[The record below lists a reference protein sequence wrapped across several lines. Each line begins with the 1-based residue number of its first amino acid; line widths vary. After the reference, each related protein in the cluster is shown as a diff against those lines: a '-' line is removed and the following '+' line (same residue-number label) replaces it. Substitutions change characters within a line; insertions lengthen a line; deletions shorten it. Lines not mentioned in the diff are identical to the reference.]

1 MNRVSNTVVT
11 GVQKSRLKVTVSL
24 LMICLFILGGRLLF
38 IQGID
43 AEDQAQQA
51 MDRRTHPVTLAPERG
66 AIVDRDG
73 SVMAESVQRYDLVVD
88 QRLVQDSRVWDRETA
103 SYIEVDIEDQLEE
116 LSSILDIDAP
126 ELHELMVGD
135 RPYRVVSRRVTPEVR
150 QEALEVGIPGL
161 VSEPVAER
169 IYPNGAVAGSILG
182 FNGHDGHGLEGIERS
197 QDEHLQGQPGERV
210 FEISADGVRIP
221 NASFSE
227 TEAID
232 GKDVRL
238 TIDQDVAWYA
248 QEAIAAKVDEYNA
261 HWGNIVVMDA
271 KTGDILAL
279 ADSETVDPTDPTAT
293 DQLFWRPTALT
304 QAYEPGSTG
313 KVMTFAM
320 ALDAE
325 VVTPE
330 QEWSVPNSQTFNNE
344 TINDSMPHD
353 TYDMTTAGIFT
364 RSYNTGTV
372 QVAEQ
377 LSAEQRWQYM
387 SDFGVG
393 EPIDIG
399 VSGVNPGQFTSWE
412 NWDRRQHFTTTFGQ
426 GYSVTALHVTRM
438 FQALANDGVMMPPRI
453 IDAYIDEDGLETSW
467 EPPTEPEQVIS
478 EEAAAEM
485 LTLMEGVVEEGTA
498 QAAKIDGYRVGGK
511 TGTGQA
517 AGASGYDGHTTSFT
531 GVVPL
536 DDPQFVVSVA
546 VHRPQGD
553 WKTWQVTDTAADV
566 MKYLLS
572 KYSVPPSETGPQH
585 YDVFTEDPQERPW

>member
-1 MNRVSNTVVT
+1 MA
-11 GVQKSRLKVTVSL
+11 L
-24 LMICLFILGGRLLF
+24 LMISLFVLGGRLLF

-51 MDRRTHPVTLAPERG
+51 MDRRTRPVTLAPERG
-66 AIVDRDG
+66 SILDRSG
-73 SVMAESVQRYDLVVD
+73 NIMAESVQRYDLVVD
-88 QRLVQDSRVWDRETA
+88 QRLVQDSRVWDSETS
-103 SYIEVDIEDQLEE
+103 SYVE
-116 LSSILDIDAP
+116 LDID
-126 ELHELMVGD
+126 EQLHELSEIIDIDYPELRELMIGD
-135 RPYRVVSRRVTPEVR
+135 RPYRIVTRRVTPEVR

-197 QDEHLQGQPGERV
+197 QDDHLSGQAGERI

-227 TEAID
+227 TAAID

-238 TIDQDVAWYA
+238 TIDQDVSWYA

-261 HWGNIVVMDA
+261 KWGNIVVMDA
-271 KTGDILAL
+271 KTGELLAL

-293 DQLFWRPTALT
+293 DQLYWRPTALT

-313 KVMTFAM
+313 KAVTFAM
-320 ALDAE
+320 ALDAG

-330 QEWSVPNSQTFNNE
+330 QKWTVPDSQTFNNE
-344 TINDSMPHD
+344 TINDSLSHD
-353 TYDMTTAGIFT
+353 TFDMTTAGIFT

-377 LSAEQRWQYM
+377 LSPEQRWQYLV
-387 SDFGVG
+387 DFGIG
-393 EPIDIG
+393 QPIDIG
-399 VSGVNPGQFTSWE
+399 LGGMNQGQFSSWE
-412 NWDRRQHFTTTFGQ
+412 EWDRRQHFTTTFGQ
-426 GYSVTALHVTRM
+426 GYSVTNLHVTRI
-438 FQALANDGVMMPPRI
+438 FQALANDGVMMPPRL
-453 IDAYIDEDGLETSW
+453 IDAYIDEDGVETPW
-467 EPPTEPEQVIS
+467 EPPTEPKQVVS
-478 EEAAAEM
+478 EDAAEEM
-485 LTLMEGVVEEGTA
+485 LKFMEGVVEEGTA
-498 QAAKIDGYRVGGK
+498 KEAQIDGYRVGGK

-517 AGASGYDGHTTSFT
+517 AGAGGYDGYTTSFT

-566 MKYLLS
+566 MEYLVS

>member
-1 MNRVSNTVVT
+1 MPNTVVT
-11 GVQKSRLKVTVSL
+11 GVPKSRLKVAMAL
-24 LMICLFILGGRLLF
+24 LMVCLVVLGGRLLF

-51 MDRRTHPVTLAPERG
+51 MDRRTRPVTLAPERG
-66 AIVDRDG
+66 SILDRDG
-73 SVMAESVQRYDLVVD
+73 NVMAESVQRYDLVVD
-88 QRLVQDSRVWDRETA
+88 QRLVQDSRVWDPEE
-103 SYIEVDIEDQLEE
+103 SNYIELDIEEQLQE
-116 LSSILDIDAP
+116 LSQVLDIDSP
-126 ELHELMVGD
+126 ELEELMVGE
-135 RPYRVVSRRVTPEVR
+135 RPYRIVSRRVTPEIR
-150 QEALEVGIPGL
+150 QEALDIGIPGL
-161 VSEPVAER
+161 LSEPVAER

-197 QDEHLQGQPGERV
+197 QDEHLKGQPGERV

-227 TEAID
+227 TAAID

-238 TIDQDVAWYA
+238 TIDQDVSWYA

-261 HWGNIVVMDA
+261 RWGNIVVMDA
-271 KTGDILAL
+271 KTGEILAL

-293 DQLFWRPTALT
+293 DQLFWRPTAVT

-313 KVMTFAM
+313 KAVTFAM
-320 ALDAE
+320 ALDAGA
-325 VVTPE
+325 VTSE
-330 QEWSVPNSQTFNNE
+330 QEWSVPDSQTFNNE
-344 TINDSMPHD
+344 TINDSLPHD
-353 TYDMTTAGIFT
+353 TFDMTTAGIFT

-377 LSAEQRWQYM
+377 LNPEERWQYM
-387 SDFGVG
+387 SDFGIG
-393 EPIDIG
+393 APIDIG
-399 VSGVNPGQFTSWE
+399 LGGINQGQFTSWE

-426 GYSVTALHVTRM
+426 GYSVTALHITRI
-438 FQALANDGVMMPPRI
+438 FQALANDGVMMPPRL
-453 IDAYIDEDGLETSW
+453 IDGYLDEDGVETKW
-467 EPPTEPEQVIS
+467 EAPTEPTQVVS
-478 EEAAAEM
+478 KEAADEM
-485 LTLMEGVVEEGTA
+485 LKFMEGVVEEGTA
-498 QAAKIDGYRVGGK
+498 HAAQIDGYRVGGK

-517 AGASGYDGHTTSFT
+517 AGESGYDGYTTSFT

-536 DDPQFVVSVA
+536 DDPQFVVSVT

-572 KYSVPPSETGPQH
+572 KYSVPPSDTGPQH

>member
-1 MNRVSNTVVT
+1 MI
-11 GVQKSRLKVTVSL
+11 SL
-24 LMICLFILGGRLLF
+24 FVLGGRLLF

-51 MDRRTHPVTLAPERG
+51 MDRRTRPVTLAPERG
-66 AIVDRDG
+66 SILDRSG
-73 SVMAESVQRYDLVVD
+73 NIMAESVQRYDLVVD
-88 QRLVQDSRVWDRETA
+88 QRLVQDSRVWDSETS
-103 SYIEVDIEDQLEE
+103 SYVE
-116 LSSILDIDAP
+116 LDID
-126 ELHELMVGD
+126 EQLHELSEIIDIDYPKLRELMIGD
-135 RPYRVVSRRVTPEVR
+135 RPYRIVTRRVTPEVR
-150 QEALEVGIPGL
+150 QQALEVGIPGL

-197 QDEHLQGQPGERV
+197 QDDHLSGQAGERV

-227 TEAID
+227 TAAID

-238 TIDQDVAWYA
+238 TIDQDVSWYA

-261 HWGNIVVMDA
+261 KWGNIVVMDA
-271 KTGDILAL
+271 KTGELLAL

-313 KVMTFAM
+313 KAVTFAM
-320 ALDAE
+320 ALDAG

-330 QEWSVPNSQTFNNE
+330 QKWTVPDSQTFNNE
-344 TINDSMPHD
+344 AINDSLPHD
-353 TYDMTTAGIFT
+353 TFDMTTAGIFT

-377 LSAEQRWQYM
+377 LSPEQRWQYM
-387 SDFGVG
+387 VDFGIG
-393 EPIDIG
+393 QPIDIG
-399 VSGVNPGQFTSWE
+399 LGGMNQGQFSSWE
-412 NWDRRQHFTTTFGQ
+412 EWDRRQHFTTTFGQ
-426 GYSVTALHVTRM
+426 GYSVTNLHVTRI
-438 FQALANDGVMMPPRI
+438 FQALANDGVMMPPRL
-453 IDAYIDEDGLETSW
+453 IDAYIDEDGVETPW
-467 EPPTEPEQVIS
+467 EPPTEPKQVVS
-478 EEAAAEM
+478 EDAAEEM
-485 LTLMEGVVEEGTA
+485 LKFMEGVIEEGTA
-498 QAAKIDGYRVGGK
+498 KEAQIDGYRVGGK

-517 AGASGYDGHTTSFT
+517 AGAGGYDGYTTSFT

-566 MKYLLS
+566 MEYLVS

>member
-1 MNRVSNTVVT
+1 MSM
-11 GVQKSRLKVTVSL
+11 
-24 LMICLFILGGRLLF
+24 LMICLFVLGGRLLF

-51 MDRRTHPVTLAPERG
+51 MDRRTRPVTLAPERG
-66 AIVDRDG
+66 AILDRDG
-73 SVMAESVQRYDLVVD
+73 NVMAESVQRYDLVVD
-88 QRLVQDSRVWDRETA
+88 QRLVQDSRVWDSDTG
-103 SYIEVDIEDQLEE
+103 SYIEVDIDDQLQE
-116 LSSILDIDAP
+116 LSDILDIDYP
-126 ELHELMVGD
+126 ELRELMVGD
-135 RPYRVVSRRVTPEVR
+135 RPYRIISRRVTPEIR

-182 FNGHDGHGLEGIERS
+182 FNGHDGHGLEGVERS

-227 TEAID
+227 TEAVD

-238 TIDQDVAWYA
+238 TIDQDVSWYA

-261 HWGNIVVMDA
+261 QWGIIVVMDA

-313 KVMTFAM
+313 KAMTFAM
-320 ALDAE
+320 ALDAG

-372 QVAEQ
+372 QVAEN
-377 LSAEQRWQYM
+377 LSPEQRWQYM

-393 EPIDIG
+393 EHIDIG
-399 VSGVNPGQFTSWE
+399 ISGVNQGQFTSWE

-438 FQALANDGVMMPPRI
+438 FQALANDGVMMPPRV
-453 IDAYIDEDGLETSW
+453 IDAYIDEDGLETPW
-467 EPPTEPEQVIS
+467 EAPTEPRQVIS
-478 EEAAAEM
+478 KEAADEM
-485 LTLMEGVVEEGTA
+485 LKLMEGVVQEGTA

>member
-1 MNRVSNTVVT
+1 MA
-11 GVQKSRLKVTVSL
+11 L
-24 LMICLFILGGRLLF
+24 LMISLFVLGGRLLF

-51 MDRRTHPVTLAPERG
+51 MDRRTRPVTLAPERG
-66 AIVDRDG
+66 SILDRSG
-73 SVMAESVQRYDLVVD
+73 NIMAESVQRYDLVVD
-88 QRLVQDSRVWDRETA
+88 QRLVQDSRVWDSETS
-103 SYIEVDIEDQLEE
+103 SYIE
-116 LSSILDIDAP
+116 LDID
-126 ELHELMVGD
+126 EQLHELSEIIDIDYPELRELMIGD
-135 RPYRVVSRRVTPEVR
+135 RPYRIVTRRVTPEVR

-197 QDEHLQGQPGERV
+197 QDDHLSGQAGERI

-227 TEAID
+227 TAAID

-238 TIDQDVAWYA
+238 TIDQDVSWYA

-261 HWGNIVVMDA
+261 KWGNIVVMDA
-271 KTGDILAL
+271 KTGELLAL

-313 KVMTFAM
+313 KAVTFAM
-320 ALDAE
+320 ALDAG

-330 QEWSVPNSQTFNNE
+330 QKWTVPDSQTFNNE
-344 TINDSMPHD
+344 TINDSLPHD
-353 TYDMTTAGIFT
+353 TFDMTTAGIFT

-377 LSAEQRWQYM
+377 LSPEQRWQYM
-387 SDFGVG
+387 VDFGIG
-393 EPIDIG
+393 QPIDIG
-399 VSGVNPGQFTSWE
+399 LGGMNQGQFSSWE
-412 NWDRRQHFTTTFGQ
+412 EWDRRQHFTTTFGQ
-426 GYSVTALHVTRM
+426 GYSVTNLHVTRI
-438 FQALANDGVMMPPRI
+438 FQALANDGVMMPPRL
-453 IDAYIDEDGLETSW
+453 IDAYIDEDGVETAW
-467 EPPTEPEQVIS
+467 EPPTEPKQVVS
-478 EEAAAEM
+478 EDAAEEM
-485 LTLMEGVVEEGTA
+485 LKFMEGVVEEGTA
-498 QAAKIDGYRVGGK
+498 KEAQIDGYRVGGK

-517 AGASGYDGHTTSFT
+517 AGAGGYDGYTTSFT

-566 MKYLLS
+566 MEYLVS

>member
-1 MNRVSNTVVT
+1 MSI
-11 GVQKSRLKVTVSL
+11 
-24 LMICLFILGGRLLF
+24 LMICLLVLGGRLLF

-43 AEDQAQQA
+43 AEDQQA
-51 MDRRTHPVTLAPERG
+51 MDRRTRPVTLAPERG
-66 AIVDRDG
+66 AILDRDG
-73 SVMAESVQRYDLVVD
+73 NVMAESVQRYDLVVD
-88 QRLVQDSRVWDRETA
+88 QRLVQDSRVWDSETG
-103 SYIEVDIEDQLEE
+103 SYIEVDIDDQLQE
-116 LSSILDIDAP
+116 LSDILDIDYP
-126 ELHELMVGD
+126 ELRELMVGD
-135 RPYRVVSRRVTPEVR
+135 RPYRIISRRVTPEVR

-182 FNGHDGHGLEGIERS
+182 FNGLEGQGLEGVERS
-197 QDEHLQGQPGERV
+197 QNEHLEGQPGERV

-238 TIDQDVAWYA
+238 TIDQDVSWYA

-261 HWGNIVVMDA
+261 EWGNIVVMDA

-313 KVMTFAM
+313 KAMTFAM
-320 ALDAE
+320 ALDAG

-377 LSAEQRWQYM
+377 LSPEQRWQYM

-393 EPIDIG
+393 EHIDIG
-399 VSGVNPGQFTSWE
+399 VGGVNQGQFASWE
-412 NWDRRQHFTTTFGQ
+412 NWDRRQPFTTTFGQ

-438 FQALANDGVMMPPRI
+438 FQALANDGVMMPPRV
-453 IDAYIDEDGLETSW
+453 IDAYIDEDGIETPW
-467 EPPTEPEQVIS
+467 EPPTEPRQVIS
-478 EEAAAEM
+478 QEAADEM
-485 LTLMEGVVEEGTA
+485 LKLMEGVVQEGTA
-498 QAAKIDGYRVGGK
+498 QAAQIDGYRVGV
-511 TGTGQA
+511 Q
-517 AGASGYDGHTTSFT
+517 
-531 GVVPL
+531 
-536 DDPQFVVSVA
+536 
-546 VHRPQGD
+546 
-553 WKTWQVTDTAADV
+553 
-566 MKYLLS
+566 
-572 KYSVPPSETGPQH
+572 
-585 YDVFTEDPQERPW
+585 

>member
-1 MNRVSNTVVT
+1 MI
-11 GVQKSRLKVTVSL
+11 SL
-24 LMICLFILGGRLLF
+24 FVLGGRLLF

-51 MDRRTHPVTLAPERG
+51 MDRRTRPVTLAPERG
-66 AIVDRDG
+66 SILDRSG
-73 SVMAESVQRYDLVVD
+73 NIMAESVQRYDLVVD
-88 QRLVQDSRVWDRETA
+88 QRLVQDSRVWDSETS
-103 SYIEVDIEDQLEE
+103 SYVE
-116 LSSILDIDAP
+116 LDID
-126 ELHELMVGD
+126 EQLHELSEIIDIDYPELRELMIGD
-135 RPYRVVSRRVTPEVR
+135 RPYRIVTRRVTPEVR

-197 QDEHLQGQPGERV
+197 QDDHLSGQAGERI

-227 TEAID
+227 TAAID

-238 TIDQDVAWYA
+238 TIDQDVSWYA

-261 HWGNIVVMDA
+261 KWGNIVVMDA
-271 KTGDILAL
+271 KTGELLAL

-293 DQLFWRPTALT
+293 DQLYWRPTALT

-313 KVMTFAM
+313 KAVTFAM
-320 ALDAE
+320 ALDAG

-330 QEWSVPNSQTFNNE
+330 QKWTVPDSQTFNNE
-344 TINDSMPHD
+344 TINDSLSHD
-353 TYDMTTAGIFT
+353 TFDMTTAGIFT

-377 LSAEQRWQYM
+377 LSPEQRWQYLV
-387 SDFGVG
+387 DFGIG
-393 EPIDIG
+393 QPIDIG
-399 VSGVNPGQFTSWE
+399 LGGMNQGQFSSWE
-412 NWDRRQHFTTTFGQ
+412 EWDRRQHFTTTFGQ
-426 GYSVTALHVTRM
+426 GYSVTNLHVTRI
-438 FQALANDGVMMPPRI
+438 FQALANDGVMMPPRL
-453 IDAYIDEDGLETSW
+453 IDAYIDEDGVETPW
-467 EPPTEPEQVIS
+467 EPPTEPKQVVS
-478 EEAAAEM
+478 EDAAEEM
-485 LTLMEGVVEEGTA
+485 LKFMEGVVEEGTA
-498 QAAKIDGYRVGGK
+498 KEAQIDGYRVGGK

-517 AGASGYDGHTTSFT
+517 AGAGGYDGYTTSFT

-566 MKYLLS
+566 MEYLVS

>member
-1 MNRVSNTVVT
+1 MVM
-11 GVQKSRLKVTVSL
+11 
-24 LMICLFILGGRLLF
+24 LMICLLVLGGRLLF

-51 MDRRTHPVTLAPERG
+51 MDRRTRPVTLAPERG
-66 AIVDRDG
+66 SILDRDG
-73 SVMAESVQRYDLVVD
+73 NIMAESVQRYNLVVD
-88 QRLVQDSRVWDRETA
+88 QRLVKDSRVWDPEQA
-103 SYIEVDIEDQLEE
+103 SYVELDIDEQLNE
-116 LSSILDIDAP
+116 LSDILDIDHA
-126 ELHELMVGD
+126 ELRELMVGD
-135 RPYRVVSRRVTPEVR
+135 RPYRIVSRRVTPEVR
-150 QEALEVGIPGL
+150 QEALDVGIPGL
-161 VSEPVAER
+161 LSEPVAER

-182 FNGHDGHGLEGIERS
+182 FNGHDGQGLEGVERS
-197 QDEHLQGQPGERV
+197 QNEQLSGEEGQRV

-227 TEAID
+227 TPAID
-232 GKDVRL
+232 GDDIRL
-238 TIDQDVAWYA
+238 TVDLDVSWYA

-261 HWGNIVVMDA
+261 EWGNIVVMDA

-279 ADSETVDPTDPTAT
+279 ADSQTVDPTDPTET
-293 DQLFWRPTALT
+293 EQLFWRPTALT
-304 QAYEPGSTG
+304 QAFEPGSTG
-313 KVMTFAM
+313 KAVTFAM
-320 ALDAE
+320 ALDAG
-325 VVTPE
+325 VVSAE
-330 QEWSVPNSQTFNNE
+330 QKWTVPNQQTFNNE

-377 LSAEQRWQYM
+377 LSAEQRWDYM
-387 SDFGVG
+387 KEFGIG
-393 EPIDIG
+393 EPIDLGIG
-399 VSGVNPGQFTSWE
+399 GLNQGQFTHWE

-426 GYSVTALHVTRM
+426 GYSLTSLHTTRI
-438 FQALANDGVMMPPRI
+438 FQALANDGTMMPARL
-453 IDAYIDEDGLETSW
+453 IDAYIDEDGAEKEW
-467 EPPTEPEQVIS
+467 ESSDQPKQVVS
-478 EEAAAEM
+478 KEAADEM
-485 LTLMEGVVEEGTA
+485 LKLMEGVVQEGTA

-517 AGASGYDGHTTSFT
+517 ASDGGYDGHTTSFT

>member
-1 MNRVSNTVVT
+1 MA
-11 GVQKSRLKVTVSL
+11 L
-24 LMICLFILGGRLLF
+24 LMISLFVLGGRLLF

-51 MDRRTHPVTLAPERG
+51 MDRRTRPVTLAPERG
-66 AIVDRDG
+66 SILDRSG
-73 SVMAESVQRYDLVVD
+73 NIMAESVQRYDLVVD
-88 QRLVQDSRVWDRETA
+88 QRLVQDSRVWDSETS
-103 SYIEVDIEDQLEE
+103 SYVE
-116 LSSILDIDAP
+116 LDID
-126 ELHELMVGD
+126 EQLHELSEIIDIDYPELRELMIGD
-135 RPYRVVSRRVTPEVR
+135 RPYRIVTRRVTPEVR

-197 QDEHLQGQPGERV
+197 QDDHLSGQAGERV

-227 TEAID
+227 TAAID

-238 TIDQDVAWYA
+238 TIDQDVSWYA

-261 HWGNIVVMDA
+261 KWGNIVVMDA
-271 KTGDILAL
+271 KTGELLAL

-313 KVMTFAM
+313 KAVTFAM
-320 ALDAE
+320 ALDAG

-330 QEWSVPNSQTFNNE
+330 QKWTVPDSQTFNNE
-344 TINDSMPHD
+344 AINDSLPHD
-353 TYDMTTAGIFT
+353 TFDMTTAGIFT

-377 LSAEQRWQYM
+377 LSPEQRWQYM
-387 SDFGVG
+387 VDFGIG
-393 EPIDIG
+393 QPIDIG
-399 VSGVNPGQFTSWE
+399 LGGMNQGQFSSWE
-412 NWDRRQHFTTTFGQ
+412 EWDRRQHFTTTFGQ
-426 GYSVTALHVTRM
+426 GYSVTNLHVTRI
-438 FQALANDGVMMPPRI
+438 FQALANDGVMMPPRL
-453 IDAYIDEDGLETSW
+453 IDAYIDEDGVETPW
-467 EPPTEPEQVIS
+467 EPPTEPKQVVS
-478 EEAAAEM
+478 EDAAEEM
-485 LTLMEGVVEEGTA
+485 LKFMEGVVEEGTA
-498 QAAKIDGYRVGGK
+498 KEAQIDGYRVGGK

-517 AGASGYDGHTTSFT
+517 AGAGGYDGYTTSFT

-566 MKYLLS
+566 MEYLVS

>member
-1 MNRVSNTVVT
+1 MA
-11 GVQKSRLKVTVSL
+11 L
-24 LMICLFILGGRLLF
+24 LMISLFVLGGRLLF

-51 MDRRTHPVTLAPERG
+51 MDRRTRPVTLAPERG
-66 AIVDRDG
+66 SILDRSG
-73 SVMAESVQRYDLVVD
+73 NIMAESVQRYDLVVD
-88 QRLVQDSRVWDRETA
+88 QRLVQDSRVWDSETS
-103 SYIEVDIEDQLEE
+103 SYVE
-116 LSSILDIDAP
+116 LDID
-126 ELHELMVGD
+126 EQLHELSEIIDIDYPKLRELMIGD
-135 RPYRVVSRRVTPEVR
+135 RPYRIVTRRVTPEVR
-150 QEALEVGIPGL
+150 QQALEVGIPGL

-197 QDEHLQGQPGERV
+197 QDDHLSGQAGERV

-227 TEAID
+227 TAAID

-238 TIDQDVAWYA
+238 TIDQDVSWYA

-261 HWGNIVVMDA
+261 KWGNIVVMDA
-271 KTGDILAL
+271 KTGELLAL

-313 KVMTFAM
+313 KAVTFAM
-320 ALDAE
+320 ALDAG

-330 QEWSVPNSQTFNNE
+330 QKWTVPDSQTFNNE
-344 TINDSMPHD
+344 AINDSLPHD
-353 TYDMTTAGIFT
+353 TFDMTTAGIFT

-377 LSAEQRWQYM
+377 LSPEQRWQYM
-387 SDFGVG
+387 VDFGIG
-393 EPIDIG
+393 QPIDIG
-399 VSGVNPGQFTSWE
+399 LGGMNQGQFSSWE
-412 NWDRRQHFTTTFGQ
+412 EWDRRQHFTTTFGQ
-426 GYSVTALHVTRM
+426 GYSVTNLHVTRI
-438 FQALANDGVMMPPRI
+438 FQALANDGVMMPPRL
-453 IDAYIDEDGLETSW
+453 IDAYIDEDGVETPW
-467 EPPTEPEQVIS
+467 EPPTEPKQVVS
-478 EEAAAEM
+478 EDAAEEM
-485 LTLMEGVVEEGTA
+485 LKFMEGVIEEGTA
-498 QAAKIDGYRVGGK
+498 KEAQIDGYRVGGK

-517 AGASGYDGHTTSFT
+517 AGAGGYDGYTTSFT

-566 MKYLLS
+566 MEYLVS